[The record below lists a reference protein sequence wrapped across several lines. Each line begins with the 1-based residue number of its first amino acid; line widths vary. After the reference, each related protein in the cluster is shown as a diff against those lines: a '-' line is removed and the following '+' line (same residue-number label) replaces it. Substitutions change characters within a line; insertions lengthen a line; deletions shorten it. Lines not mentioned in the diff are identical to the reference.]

1 MAHLKK
7 LTKITVK
14 AEAEV
19 VLLTLTGLPGTM
31 TGKAVLELPKED

>member
-1 MAHLKK
+1 MIHLKK

-19 VLLTLTGLPGTM
+19 VLQALSGLPGTM
-31 TGKAVLELPKED
+31 TGKAVLELPKGD